1 MFKFDNEKRQ
11 LLNNAKTIAVVGLSD
26 DPIRPSNRIARYL
39 QNEGYRVI
47 PVNPALEKVLGEKS
61 YPDLKSVPCAI
72 DIVDIF
78 RRSEKIHDIVCEAA
92 DLNLPAVWLQV
103 GIDCSE
109 ETMAMAKAHEMQLVK
124 DCCIMVEHRR
134 LKS

>member
-1 MFKFDNEKRQ
+1 MFKFDNGKRQ

-47 PVNPALEKVLGEKS
+47 PVNPLLENVLDEKS
-61 YPDLKSVPCAI
+61 YPNLKSVPHTI
-72 DIVDIF
+72 DIVNIF
-78 RRSEKIHDIVCEAA
+78 RRSDEIHDIVCEACEL
-92 DLNLPAVWLQV
+92 DIPATWIQV

-134 LKS
+134 LKN